1 MKLSHRKKMEKFF
14 KFFCLFITLGS
25 VAVLFVL
32 LFSIVLEGFPWL
44 DSQFLTS
51 FQSRFPHKAGIKA
64 GIWGTCW
71 LIILTGIFSVPLGI
85 GSAIFLEEYGIK
97 GKLGKL
103 IEVNVANLAGVPS
116 IVYGLLGLAIF
127 VRFFSLNRSL
137 ISGAL
142 TLSLLI
148 MPIIIVSARESIRAV
163 PKTIRL
169 AAYALG
175 AEKRQV
181 VFGHILP
188 MALPGIM
195 TGVILALSRA
205 IGETAPLVILG
216 ALTYVAFT
224 PQSPMDEFTVLPLQI
239 YNWASRPQ
247 EEFHSLAAAGIIVLL
262 SVMIAMNFIAIVIR
276 HRTSKKV
283 NL

>member
-1 MKLSHRKKMEKFF
+1 MEYMFRL
-14 KFFCLFITLGS
+14 FCLLITLGS
-25 VAVLFVL
+25 VALLIVL
-32 LFSIVLEGFPWL
+32 LFYVSLEGFPWL
-44 DSQFLTS
+44 DSQFITN

-71 LIILTGIFSVPLGI
+71 LILLTGAFSVPLGI
-85 GSAIFLEEYGIK
+85 GSAIFLEEYALK
-97 GKLGKL
+97 GKWGKL

-127 VRFFSLNRSL
+127 VRFFSLERSL

-148 MPIIIVSARESIRAV
+148 MPIIIVSSREAIRDV

-181 VFGHILP
+181 VFGHVLP

-205 IGETAPLVILG
+205 IGETAPLVVLG

-239 YNWASRPQ
+239 YNWASRPK
-247 EEFHSLAAAGIIVLL
+247 EEFHALAAAGIIVLL
-262 SVMIAMNFIAIVIR
+262 SVMITMNFIAIVIR